1 MKKCGKYIALS
12 LAVAVPLILWA
23 ADHAEA
29 PVVES
34 DQGADIADVYAFL
47 DPNDNSKAVLAFDVH
62 GFIVPGENGN
72 LGGFDSEVTFRFN
85 IENTGDA
92 RPDKFIE
99 ITFDEQTSRSQP
111 QTAHITILAKGKSDA
126 KKERDDDDDE
136 KDAKKK
142 GNAMTFTAPTTVS
155 SATSPTAAN
164 PVVTTDA
171 SGISFFAGLTDDP
184 FFFDIPAFNRFVGSV
199 LAGTPNIGLLSR
211 GRDTFAGYNVQM
223 IALRVPVEMLRGSAG
238 SVIGVSATTLR
249 HRITI
254 RSTKADSKET
264 GVLVPVDRMGVP
276 AINTALIPFARKNE
290 YNRATTMDDAAG
302 KFGADIVATLTALGT
317 DAAHIGILA
326 GVAVSKGDM
335 LRLDTSV
342 ANSGAQGGMNA
353 GAGFPNGR
361 RPTDDVIDTILFLV
375 TNEGLTT
382 GDHVNANDVP
392 FRNTFPF
399 FAPSHQPLDSGVID
413 DSTRN

>member
-1 MKKCGKYIALS
+1 MKKDGLYITLS
-12 LAVAVPLILWA
+12 LIAAVPLILWA

-29 PVVES
+29 PLVES

-47 DPNDNSKAVLAFDVH
+47 DPNDNTKAVLAFDVH

-72 LGGFDSEVTFRFN
+72 LGGFDPDVTFRLN

-92 RPDKFIE
+92 NPDKVID
-99 ITFDEQTSRSQP
+99 INFDEQTSRAQP
-111 QTAHITILAKGKSDA
+111 QTAHITIPVRARSDA
-126 KKERDDDDDE
+126 KKDGDEGDD
-136 KDAKKK
+136 KGAKRRSDSI
-142 GNAMTFTAPTTVS
+142 AFTAPTTVS
-155 SATSPTAAN
+155 SATSPNPAT

-171 SGISFFAGLTDDP
+171 SGVSFFAGLTDDP
-184 FFFDIPAFNRFVGSV
+184 FFFDIPAFNRFAGSV
-199 LAGTPNIGLLSR
+199 LGGTPNVALLSR

-249 HRITI
+249 HRLTI
-254 RSTKADSKET
+254 RSTRDDSREL
-264 GVLVPVDRMGVP
+264 GMLVPVDRMGVP
-276 AINTALIPFARKNE
+276 AINTVLIPFPRKNE
-290 YNRATTMDDAAG
+290 YNRATTLDDAAG
-302 KFGADIVATLTALGT
+302 KFATDIVGTLTALGT
-317 DAAHIGILA
+317 DAAHIGVLA

-342 ANSGAQGGMNA
+342 ANSGAQGGMSA

-361 RPTDDVIDTILFLV
+361 RPSDDVIDTILFLV

-392 FRNTFPF
+392 FRDTFPF
-399 FAPSHQPLDSGVID
+399 FAPSHQPRDTGTID
-413 DSTRN
+413 DNTRN